1 MKKILKITL
10 VLFIIILIKLIITF
24 TINEI
29 LISNYNNGI
38 YKDNLIPI
46 LKKLNTNEPYI
57 VYYNEANLKYNE
69 KNYQEALDGYD
80 KSLTKNPP
88 KSKVCNIRINKTL
101 TLIKLI
107 DSKDKQTILKKLE
120 EARNNLYEDGCANP
134 NDDSGKSKEAEELE
148 EEIKEME
155 EELQNNSSS
164 SSSNQNQQ
172 EENNEEETEEEQ
184 NLEKELE
191 EIRRNAT
198 NNRNQELEGLQ
209 NSNDFSYYSGKR
221 W

>member
-1 MKKILKITL
+1 MKKVLKITL
-10 VLFIIILIKLIITF
+10 IIFIIILIKLITTF

-38 YKDNLIPI
+38 NKDELIPI

-57 VYYNEANLKYNE
+57 VYYNEANIKYNE
-69 KNYQEALDGYD
+69 KNYQEALEGYD
-80 KSLTKNPP
+80 KSLSKNPP
-88 KSKVCNIRINKTL
+88 QKKICSIRINKTL

-107 DSKDKQTILKKLE
+107 DSTDKQTVLKKLE

-148 EEIKEME
+148 EVIREME
-155 EELQNNSSS
+155 EELNNNNSSS
-164 SSSNQNQQ
+164 TSGNEQ
-172 EENNEEETEEEQ
+172 EETEEEENEEEQ
-184 NLEKELE
+184 NLEQELE

-198 NNRNQELEGLQ
+198 NNRNQELDGLQ

>member
-10 VLFIIILIKLIITF
+10 IIFLIILVKLITTF

-38 YKDNLIPI
+38 NKEELIPI

-57 VYYNEANLKYNE
+57 IYYNEANLKYSE
-69 KNYQEALDGYD
+69 KNYQEALEGYD
-80 KSLTKNPP
+80 KSLSKNPP
-88 KSKVCNIRINKTL
+88 KKRICNIRINKTL

-107 DSKDKQTILKKLE
+107 DSNDKQGILEKLE
-120 EARNNLYEDGCANP
+120 EARNNLYEDNCANP
-134 NDDSGKSKEAEELE
+134 NDNSGESMEAEELE
-148 EEIKEME
+148 EIIKEME
-155 EELQNNSSS
+155 EEIKNNNS

-172 EENNEEETEEEQ
+172 EENNEEEIEEEQ

-191 EIRRNAT
+191 EIRRNASS
-198 NNRNQELEGLQ
+198 NRNQELEGLQ

>member
-1 MKKILKITL
+1 MKKVLKITL
-10 VLFIIILIKLIITF
+10 VIFIIILIKLIITF

-38 YKDNLIPI
+38 NKEELIPI

-57 VYYNEANLKYNE
+57 VYYNEANIKYNE
-69 KNYQEALDGYD
+69 KNYQESLEGYN
-80 KSLTKNPP
+80 KSLSKNPP
-88 KSKVCNIRINKTL
+88 QKKICNIRINKTL

-107 DSKDKQTILKKLE
+107 DSNDKQTVLEKLE

-134 NDDSGKSKEAEELE
+134 NDNSGKSMEAEELE
-148 EEIKEME
+148 EKIKEME
-155 EELQNNSSS
+155 EELNNNNNSSTA
-164 SSSNQNQQ
+164 NNQQ
-172 EENNEEETEEEQ
+172 EEKNEEETEEEQ

-191 EIRRNAT
+191 EIRKNAT
-198 NNRNQELEGLQ
+198 TNRNQELDDLQ